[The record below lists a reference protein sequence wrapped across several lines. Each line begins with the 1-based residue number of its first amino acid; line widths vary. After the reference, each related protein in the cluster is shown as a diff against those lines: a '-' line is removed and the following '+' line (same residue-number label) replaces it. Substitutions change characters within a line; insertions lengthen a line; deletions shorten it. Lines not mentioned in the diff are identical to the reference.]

1 MLHTDSAYA
10 MLSEALQKQ
19 GIELDSNEITED
31 EVIATASKNGIDL
44 TVWFD
49 ASSQQ
54 FGFNMLTGGNKK
66 YDNLDDFLKY
76 FRTYFDISTEIVP
89 KAKMISNIIE
99 EDKGIHTI
107 YDSFK
112 GNNKIGYS
120 VVFRSLDNTKEE
132 LRITP
137 VKNEENVYRAEI
149 LLYNDGKTQKKVEH
163 EYLYEIDDDINV
175 IELLTLD
182 SYISDLGRYES
193 DEALDIRRVGTYK
206 FVITVNDDDSIQFTI
221 KFEKGKVKYF
231 ITEFNGKSADLE
243 VELKDATNL
252 YDLHDIV
259 KSKLKPKKTKAKK
272 DIKDITGIK
281 ELEKETG
288 LGMSDINGIDN
299 IELDEQGISALGTG
313 ITRADD
319 IMKAANDK
327 LETELKEEETEDNT
341 EKPSD
346 APETV
351 SEEKDE
357 EVVEETT
364 KEPEKAFNDFTGT
377 IEVEVVKLIKTDGR
391 ITGVLFDTNNGL
403 YKVSKEVAFELL
415 PLNAIEDFTESKH
428 KKGIIITEEEINK
441 KKFAKDVS
449 YDLDFCNQLIEALF
463 N

>member
-19 GIELDSNEITED
+19 GIELDSNEITEE

-54 FGFNMLTGGNKK
+54 FGFNMLTGGSKK

-99 EDKGIHTI
+99 EEKGINTI

-112 GNNKIGYS
+112 GNNKVGYS
-120 VVFRSLDNTKEE
+120 VVFRVLNNTKEE

-137 VKNEENVYRAEI
+137 VKNEENVYKAEI

-175 IELLTLD
+175 TELLTLD
-182 SYISDLGRYES
+182 SYISGLSRYEN
-193 DEALDIRRVGTYK
+193 DEALDIRRIGTYE
-206 FVITVNDDDSIQFTI
+206 FVITVNDDDSLQFTI
-221 KFEKGKVKYF
+221 EFNKGRVTY
-231 ITEFNGKSADLE
+231 IVTEFNGKSVNLE
-243 VELKDATNL
+243 VNLKDATNL
-252 YDLHDIV
+252 YDLHDIA
-259 KSKLKPKKTKAKK
+259 KAKLKPKEQKEPEKETKK
-272 DIKDITGIK
+272 DLIGIND
-281 ELEKETG
+281 LEKETG
-288 LGMSDINGIDN
+288 LEMSDINGIDN
-299 IELDEQGISALGTG
+299 IEVDEGELSALGTG
-313 ITRADD
+313 ISRADD
-319 IMKAANDK
+319 IMKAANEK
-327 LETELKEEETEDNT
+327 LETELEEDMP
-341 EKPSD
+341 EKPSE

-351 SEEKDE
+351 SEVKDE
-357 EVVEETT
+357 EVLAETE
-364 KEPEKAFNDFTGT
+364 KEPEKAFKDVTED
-377 IEVEVVKLIKTDGR
+377 IDVEVVKLVKTEGR
-391 ITGVLFDTNNGL
+391 ITGVLFETNNGL
-403 YKVSKEVAFELL
+403 YKISKEVAVELL

-428 KKGIIITEEEINK
+428 KKGILLTDEEINQ

-449 YDLDFCNQLIEALF
+449 YDLEFCNQLVEALF

>member
-19 GIELDSNEITED
+19 GIELDSNEITEE

-54 FGFNMLTGGNKK
+54 FGFNMLTGGSKK

-99 EDKGIHTI
+99 EEKGINTI

-112 GNNKIGYS
+112 GNNKVGYS
-120 VVFRSLDNTKEE
+120 VVFRVLNNTKEE

-137 VKNEENVYRAEI
+137 VKNEENVYKAEI

-175 IELLTLD
+175 TELLTLD
-182 SYISDLGRYES
+182 SYISGLSRYEN
-193 DEALDIRRVGTYK
+193 DEALDIRRIGTYE
-206 FVITVNDDDSIQFTI
+206 FVITVNDDDSLQFTI
-221 KFEKGKVKYF
+221 EFNNGRLTYI
-231 ITEFNGKSADLE
+231 ITEFNGKSVNLE
-243 VELKDATNL
+243 VNLKDATNL
-252 YDLHDIV
+252 YDLHDIA
-259 KSKLKPKKTKAKK
+259 KSKLKPKKQKEPEKETQK
-272 DIKDITGIK
+272 DLTGIND
-281 ELEKETG
+281 LEKETG
-288 LGMSDINGIDN
+288 LEMSDINGIDN
-299 IELDEQGISALGTG
+299 IEVDEGELSALGTG
-313 ITRADD
+313 ISRADD
-319 IMKAANDK
+319 IMKAANEK
-327 LETELKEEETEDNT
+327 LETELSEDMP

-351 SEEKDE
+351 SEVKDE
-357 EVVEETT
+357 EVLAETK
-364 KEPEKAFNDFTGT
+364 KEPEKAFKDVTED
-377 IEVEVVKLIKTDGR
+377 IDVEVVKLVKTEGR
-391 ITGVLFDTNNGL
+391 ITGVLFETNNGL
-403 YKVSKEVAFELL
+403 YKISKEVALELL

-428 KKGIIITEEEINK
+428 KKGILLTEEEINQ

-449 YDLDFCNQLIEALF
+449 YDLEFCNQLVSALF

>member
-19 GIELDSNEITED
+19 GIELDSNEITEE

-54 FGFNMLTGGNKK
+54 FGFNMLTGGSKK

-99 EDKGIHTI
+99 EEKGINTI

-112 GNNKIGYS
+112 GNNKVGYS
-120 VVFRSLDNTKEE
+120 VVFRVLNNTKEE

-137 VKNEENVYRAEI
+137 VKNEENVYKAEI

-175 IELLTLD
+175 TELLTLD
-182 SYISDLGRYES
+182 SYISGLSRYEN
-193 DEALDIRRVGTYK
+193 DEALDIRRIGTYE
-206 FVITVNDDDSIQFTI
+206 FVITVNDDDSLQFTI
-221 KFEKGKVKYF
+221 EFNKGRVTY
-231 ITEFNGKSADLE
+231 IVTEFNGKSVNLE
-243 VELKDATNL
+243 VNLKDATNL
-252 YDLHDIV
+252 YDLHDIA
-259 KSKLKPKKTKAKK
+259 KSKLKPKKQKESEKEAKK
-272 DIKDITGIK
+272 DLTGIND
-281 ELEKETG
+281 LEKETG
-288 LGMSDINGIDN
+288 LEMSDINGIDN
-299 IELDEQGISALGTG
+299 IEVDEGELAALGTG
-313 ITRADD
+313 ISRADD
-319 IMKAANDK
+319 IMKAANEK
-327 LETELKEEETEDNT
+327 LEIELEEDRL

-346 APETV
+346 ATETV
-351 SEEKDE
+351 SEVKDE
-357 EVVEETT
+357 EVLAETE
-364 KEPEKAFNDFTGT
+364 KEPEKAFKDVTED
-377 IEVEVVKLIKTDGR
+377 IDVEVVKLVKTEGR
-391 ITGVLFDTNNGL
+391 ITGVLFETNNGL
-403 YKVSKEVAFELL
+403 YKISKEVALELL

-428 KKGIIITEEEINK
+428 KKGILLTEEEINQ

-449 YDLDFCNQLIEALF
+449 YDLEFCNQLVEALF